1 MHDAILVGINTI
13 ILDDPRLKSES
24 TCLIILNMLQISATD
39 APSLSRLLELIA
51 VQLIPSEANAL
62 PPQPLILDPK
72 LRFPLNARILSE
84 WTDRASK
91 PETIRQPWII
101 CGEDVSADKVQE
113 VEAAGARVVQE
124 PLDQAG
130 TCCSTMFCLSQR
142 SVQSHLKAEL
152 PVDVPDSRPH
162 TARTHAGYSHPPAA
176 QVSHD

>member
-1 MHDAILVGINTI
+1 MHNAILVGINTI

-39 APSLSRLLELIA
+39 APSRSRLLGLIA

-72 LRFPLNARILSE
+72 LRFPLAARILSE
-84 WTDRASK
+84 WNDRASK

-101 CGEDVSADKVQE
+101 CGGGVSAERIQE

-130 TCCSTMFCLSQR
+130 MCRSTILCFSPR
-142 SVQSHLKAEL
+142 SVTR
-152 PVDVPDSRPH
+152 PDPGESR
-162 TARTHAGYSHPPAA
+162 
-176 QVSHD
+176 